1 MQEAPP
7 ISEVTLNAAVQHHYG
22 IVVTE
27 LNFLPIGADSS
38 AWVYRLPNVAG
49 THYFLKVR
57 KGQINQAGLAIP
69 HYLQKH
75 GVTQVVAPLP
85 TRTQTLWVELN
96 EFKLILYPFV
106 EGSNAVD
113 AGMSEDQWSN
123 LGSMMQKVHASS
135 LPPELLDIMR
145 RETFTLNWLDIV
157 KQLQTQI
164 NYQTFT
170 APLQQQLATFWQSQS
185 HIIQRLIEGV
195 ETRAVRL
202 QESNLPWVLCH
213 ADLHTWNVLID
224 ERNQVLIVDWD
235 EVVLA
240 PKERDLMFVMRGIG
254 KDLVKPA
261 DEAAFFQGYGSASVD
276 ALALAYYRY
285 AWAIE
290 DIGSFAEQVLLMP
303 EAGEESKR
311 FALELFQKQFDPGNI
326 VSIALE
332 SRY

>member
-7 ISEVTLNAAVQHHYG
+7 ISEVTLNAAVQNDYG

-27 LNFLPIGADSS
+27 LTFLPIGADSS
-38 AWVYRLPNVAG
+38 AWVYQLVSVEG
-49 THYFLKVR
+49 TRYFLKIR

-69 HYLQKH
+69 HYLQQTE
-75 GVTQVVAPLP
+75 VAQVIAPLP

-123 LGSMMQKVHASS
+123 LGSMIQKVHAAS
-135 LPPELLDIMR
+135 LPPELLGLMR
-145 RETFTLNWLDIV
+145 RETFTPKWLDLV
-157 KQLQTQI
+157 KQLQMQI
-164 NYQTFT
+164 HHQMFT
-170 APLQQQLATFWQSQS
+170 DPLQQQLAQFWQSQS

-224 ERNQVLIVDWD
+224 ERNQVWIVDWD

-240 PKERDLMFVMRGIG
+240 PKERDLMFVMGGIG

-261 DEAAFFQGYGSASVD
+261 DEAAFFQSYGSVSVD

-285 AWAIE
+285 AWAVD
-290 DIGSFAEQVLLMP
+290 DIGSYAEQVLRP
-303 EAGEESKR
+303 EESEANKR
-311 FALELFQKQFDPGNI
+311 YALELFQKQFDAGNI

>member
-7 ISEVTLNAAVQHHYG
+7 ISEVTLTTAVQHNYG
-22 IVVTE
+22 IVVAE
-27 LNFLPIGADSS
+27 LTFLPIGADSS
-38 AWVYRLPNVAG
+38 AWVYRLLSVEG
-49 THYFLKVR
+49 TRYFLKVR

-69 HYLQKH
+69 HYLQRQ
-75 GVTQVVAPLP
+75 GVAQMVAPLP
-85 TRTQTLWVELN
+85 AYNQDLWVELD

-113 AGMSEDQWSN
+113 AGMSAQQWVE
-123 LGSMMQKVHASS
+123 LGSMVHKIHAAS
-135 LPPELLDIMR
+135 LPPELSNLMR
-145 RETFTLNWLDIV
+145 RETFALKWLDLV
-157 KQLQTQI
+157 KQLQTQLHH
-164 NYQTFT
+164 QTFT
-170 APLQQQLATFWQSQS
+170 NPLQQQLATFWQSQS

-195 ETRAVRL
+195 ETLGRKL
-202 QESNLPWVLCH
+202 KDSNPPLILCH

-224 ERNQVLIVDWD
+224 EHNQVWIVDWD

-240 PKERDLMFVMRGIG
+240 PKERDLMFVVRGIG

-261 DEAAFFQGYGSASVD
+261 DEAAFFQGYGSVLID
-276 ALALAYYRY
+276 ALALAYFRY

-290 DIGSFAEQVLLMP
+290 DIGSFAEQVLMP
-303 EAGEESKR
+303 EAGERTKR
-311 FALELFQKQFDPGNI
+311 FALELFQKQFEAGNI